1 MMMCQLRELKSEAE
15 KEARDTREE
24 LRRQR
29 ALWRQQV
36 CFVFNLFNFRCHRK
50 AKSHRGRRG
59 LGFRVSVFSF
69 FDFVFRCHRK
79 IKNAQRKE
87 GKKRNA
93 RAGKMIFFPPTKS
106 V

>member
-1 MMMCQLRELKSEAE
+1 MRARAYIRAHTYHSFSNKITKQLRELKAEAE

-69 FDFVFRCHRK
+69 L
-79 IKNAQRKE
+79 IL
-87 GKKRNA
+87 
-93 RAGKMIFFPPTKS
+93 FFGVIEK
-106 V
+106 